1 MIGQRPVSKEKT
13 AQPQLFRRL
22 DARMQK
28 RRELKFAS
36 PVCMPES
43 GRRKSDKI
51 GSTGAFGANHRAS
64 SFGPVGA
71 CTAWAALSSLGQSR
85 VIHTRKPGHCH
96 AVEDEAAHRLKA
108 MLS

>member
-1 MIGQRPVSKEKT
+1 MIGQRQVSKEKT

-71 CTAWAALSSLGQSR
+71 CTAWAALSSLGR